1 MKIFDCFRRKTKK
14 TGNYIIDHYAGYD
27 EDGRLLKRSRQPE
40 YIVTMRYIEKYLKP
54 GSRIIEIGA
63 GTGRYSLALAEKG
76 YDVTA
81 VDLTPHN
88 IEIMRK
94 KVKKHHNIKIL
105 EGNACDMS
113 AFSDE
118 SFDMVLLLGPMYHLF
133 ADEDKIKAMSEAIR
147 IAKKGAVIFTSYCN
161 SDTAVYK
168 LFYTGKIL
176 EFVDKGLID
185 ETYKGLSEPSLV
197 FELARKPD
205 IDKFM
210 EQFPVT
216 RLHFVGV
223 DMLSYLYDNKLD
235 RLNDREFKE
244 YMKFIDSLCERDDVT
259 GLSIHM
265 LDIFRKENVK

>member
-1 MKIFDCFRRKTKK
+1 MKIFDCFKGKKKTRK
-14 TGNYIIDHYAGYD
+14 TGNYIIDHYTNYD
-27 EDGRLLKRSRQPE
+27 EDARLLKRSRQPE
-40 YIVTMRYIEKYLKP
+40 FITTMKYIEKYLNTD
-54 GSRIIEIGA
+54 SRIIEIGA

-118 SFDMVLLLGPMYHLF
+118 SFDIVLLLGPMYHLF
-133 ADEDKIKAMSEAIR
+133 ADDDKKKAMREAIR

-176 EFVDKGLID
+176 DFVDKGLISED
-185 ETYKGLSEPSLV
+185 YKGLSKPELV
-197 FELARKPD
+197 FELYRKPD

-210 EQFPVT
+210 KQFNVT

-223 DMLSYLYDNKLD
+223 DMLSYLYDDSLDKLS
-235 RLNDREFKE
+235 DREFSE
-244 YMKFIDSLCERDDVT
+244 YMKFINSLCEREDVT

-265 LDIFRKENVK
+265 LDIFRKE